1 MPPSAVLRSRR
12 RLRLSSRRQRRHMQL
27 GKSAKLEGITHC
39 VICII
44 IYRLYMNIYISCC
57 IYMFKLSLC
66 WPTVWEDMF
75 AHQHVPLGTSE
86 RINILN
92 SKRNFTCYMVM
103 SIRLAFQLSRDVFKG
118 VIPDTLFSRYWS
130 TTFTRFRH

>member
-1 MPPSAVLRSRR
+1 
-12 RLRLSSRRQRRHMQL
+12 
-27 GKSAKLEGITHC
+27 
-39 VICII
+39 
-44 IYRLYMNIYISCC
+44 
-57 IYMFKLSLC
+57 MFKLSLC

-75 AHQHVPLGTSE
+75 AHQHVPVGTSK
-86 RINILN
+86 RINIIYLN